1 VIEEGMDESDEEDD
15 TAIQMNACGEA
26 PETPPAG
33 FTYAPCPPLD
43 TLTDKAALV
52 GRRVLTARIDD
63 GACGWF
69 IGTVTGSGVG
79 KAVKKKVPTATHVI
93 EYKTKET
100 GTKVLNGK
108 VGSELSTSNYGGQE
122 WWLLLEPMVV

>member
-1 VIEEGMDESDEEDD
+1 MDESDEEDD

-33 FTYAPCPPLD
+33 FTYAPCQPLD

-63 GACGWF
+63 GACGW
-69 IGTVTGSGVG
+69 
-79 KAVKKKVPTATHVI
+79 PH
-93 EYKTKET
+93 
-100 GTKVLNGK
+100 
-108 VGSELSTSNYGGQE
+108 
-122 WWLLLEPMVV
+122 WHCDWLWRRQGHEEEGANRDARD